1 MGIVP
6 YIKIARPDHWFKNV
20 FMIPGIFLVYFFFPD
35 EIEGVPWLSILIGFA
50 SACLVASS
58 NYVIN
63 EILDAERDRFHPE
76 KKTRPIPSGEVKI
89 GVAWVEWLV
98 LGVVGIGLGGLISLP
113 FCLSVASLWVMGL
126 IYNVPPVRMKNL
138 PYGDVLCESVNNP
151 IRMAMG
157 WYATGVGSVPTLS
170 VLLAYWM
177 FGAFLMATKR
187 FAEYRMISDPSRAA
201 SYRDSFKYYNE
212 ERLLESMLFYASLFA
227 MFSGVFIARYRIEL
241 VLATPVVCLCMAY
254 YLHLGFKKNS
264 PVQTPENLYKA
275 KKLMALVA
283 VAGISCAGL
292 LFYDIPVMQ
301 KAFRPWDEQNVQ
313 TAESVDG
320 EPAEVPGASE

>member
-1 MGIVP
+1 MGIIP

-20 FMIPGIFLVYFFFPD
+20 FMIPGIVLVYAFYPD
-35 EIEGVPWLSILIGFA
+35 AVDGIPALSIFLGFV

-76 KKTRPIPSGEVKI
+76 KQTRPIPSGEVKVP
-89 GVAWVEWLV
+89 VAWFEWAL
-98 LGVVGIGLGGLISLP
+98 LGAVGIGIGALISIP
-113 FCLSVASLWVMGL
+113 FCVSVALLWVMGL

-157 WYATGVGSVPTLS
+157 WYATGVGSLPTLS

-187 FAEYRMISDPSRAA
+187 FAEYRMIDDPSRAA
-201 SYRDSFKYYNE
+201 SYRDSFKYYND
-212 ERLLESMLFYASLFA
+212 ERLLESMMFYASLFA

-241 VLATPVVCLCMAY
+241 VLATPIVCLCMAY
-254 YLHLGFKKNS
+254 YTHLGFKENS

-275 KKLMALVA
+275 HKLMILVA
-283 VAGISCAGL
+283 LAGVSCIGL
-292 LFYDIPVMQ
+292 LFWDIEIMRELFPQ
-301 KAFRPWDEQNVQ
+301 WDVLQ
-313 TAESVDG
+313 SVDASG
-320 EPAEVPGASE
+320 DAAPVAE